1 MFEHMEANFDRDV
14 DRSKWGRGLLRS
26 PTGWETGESA
36 RRFHGRGLERKVVL
50 LPRFWAIIVGVDR
63 PGCR

>member
-1 MFEHMEANFDRDV
+1 MEANVDRDV

-36 RRFHGRGLERKVVL
+36 RRFHGRGLERKVL
-50 LPRFWAIIVGVDR
+50 FYYPDSGPLSLEWTGRGAADLW
-63 PGCR
+63 